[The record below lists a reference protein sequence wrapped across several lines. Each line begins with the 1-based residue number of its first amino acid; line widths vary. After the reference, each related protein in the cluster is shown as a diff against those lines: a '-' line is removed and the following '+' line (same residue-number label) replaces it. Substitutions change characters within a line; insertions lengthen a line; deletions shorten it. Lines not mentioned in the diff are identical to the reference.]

1 MTIQSRGKRLI
12 RPLVL
17 GLALSIAPVATAAST
32 SPASATVCESS
43 WGSLT
48 KQRAPHTGKQITD
61 VRSGRHACF
70 DRLVISLNGDGRGS
84 PGYYVKYVRHVT
96 KDGSGQRVPLRG
108 RANIAIVINAPAHQ
122 PDGDPT
128 YEPAHLRE
136 LVDVDGYQTF
146 RQVAWAG
153 DFEGQTIIGLGV
165 RARLPMRVFVLR
177 ETSDGSYRVVVDV
190 AHRW

>member
-1 MTIQSRGKRLI
+1 MTIHSRGQRII

-17 GLALSIAPVATAAST
+17 GLALSIAPVATVATA
-32 SPASATVCESS
+32 SPAAATVCETS

-48 KQRAPHTGKQITD
+48 KHRAPHTSKQITD

-70 DRLVISLNGDGRGS
+70 DRLVIELNGDGLGR
-84 PGYYVKYVRHVT
+84 PGYHVRYVRHVIS
-96 KDGSGQRVPLRG
+96 DGSGLRVPLRG
-108 RANIAIVINAPAHQ
+108 AANIQIIINARAH
-122 PDGDPT
+122 DDAGNAT
-128 YEPAHLRE
+128 YEPARPRE

-153 DFEGQTIIGLGV
+153 DFEGQSTIGLGV
-165 RARLPMRVFVLR
+165 RARLPMRVFVLHD
-177 ETSDGSYRVVVDV
+177 TADDSYRVVVDV